1 MGSRSRGG
9 RHLLLLLL
17 HLLSLHSSLLPWAA
31 VSAAGGGGSGDP
43 YVGVTIG
50 TAVTNLLSPSDLA
63 EFLRA
68 QRITH
73 VRLYDA
79 DPRMLSAL
87 ASSGARAIVGV
98 PNDELLALGSSPAT
112 ASAWVARRVLHYAG
126 ANSST
131 PGLIAAIAVG
141 DEVPTALPSALP
153 VLLPAIQSLAAALAA
168 ANLSSIP
175 VSTPLPFS
183 VVLDPFPPSQA
194 FFNQSLAK
202 SFILPLLSHLA
213 NTSAPLMLNLYPYY
227 SMMQSN
233 GVIPLDNAL
242 FKPLPPSLEMV
253 DPNTLLHY
261 TNVFDAMLD
270 AVHVAVKNLNATGG
284 GGPVPVLVTETG
296 WPSYGDRRAEPY
308 ATRDNADAYNS
319 NLIKHVNDKPGTPMR
334 PGAQASVYI
343 YELFNEDLRP
353 GPVSEAN
360 WGLFHGNGTPVYL
373 LHVSGAG
380 GFLANDTTDRTFC
393 IASDDAD
400 EKAVQAAMDWACGP
414 GRTDC
419 TAIQPGQGCYE
430 PNDVRSHASFAFDS
444 YYQSQ
449 GKAAGSCYFQGV
461 GMVTTT
467 DPSEYTP
474 PQHCHFFLIAY
485 AFRFF
490 LLFMFSVLTVFDLF
504 IHVCLELEG
513 FSRSACGHDSCI
525 FPGSKLLSNV
535 TKSDGANTTTA
546 QTSDAE
552 GSAIWRLRT
561 GRETG
566 FLFILRWLLSLSVVL
581 ITTNSNFWT

>member
-1 MGSRSRGG
+1 MGSWSRGG
-9 RHLLLLLL
+9 RGSRLPVPLLSLLLLL
-17 HLLSLHSSLLPWAA
+17 SLHCLT
-31 VSAAGGGGSGDP
+31 AAGAGDEP

-68 QRITH
+68 QHITR

-79 DPRMLSAL
+79 DPRLLAAL

-112 ASAWVARRVLHYAG
+112 ASAWVARRVLPFAG
-126 ANSST
+126 ANATS
-131 PGLIAAIAVG
+131 PNLIAAIAVG

-153 VLLPAIQSLAAALAA
+153 VLLPAIRSLAGALAA

-202 SFILPLLSHLA
+202 SFLLPLLAHLA

-227 SMMQSN
+227 SLMQSK

-242 FKPLPPSLEMV
+242 FRPLPPSLEMV

-270 AVHVAVKNLNATGG
+270 AVHVAVKNLNATA
-284 GGPVPVLVTETG
+284 VPVLVTETG

-319 NLIKHVNDKPGTPMR
+319 NLIKHVMDKPGTPMR
-334 PGAQASVYI
+334 PGAGAQASVYI

-360 WGLFHGNGTPVYL
+360 WGLFYGNGTPVYL
-373 LHVSGAG
+373 LHVAGAG
-380 GFLANDTTDRTFC
+380 GFLGNDTTDRTFC
-393 IASDDAD
+393 VASDDAD

-414 GRTDC
+414 GRADC
-419 TAIQPGQGCYE
+419 TAIQAGQGCYM
-430 PNDVRSHASFAFDS
+430 PNDVRSHASYAFDA

-449 GKAAGSCYFQGV
+449 GRAAGSCYFQGA

-467 DPSEYTP
+467 DPS
-474 PQHCHFFLIAY
+474 
-485 AFRFF
+485 
-490 LLFMFSVLTVFDLF
+490 
-504 IHVCLELEG
+504 
-513 FSRSACGHDSCI
+513 HDNCI

-535 TKSDGANTTTA
+535 TRSGSGNTTTP
-546 QTSDAE
+546 TSDAE

-561 GRETG
+561 GREKS
-566 FLFILRWLLSLSVVL
+566 FLLFVQLLLSIVVV
-581 ITTNSNFWT
+581 IVTDSNFWT

>member
-1 MGSRSRGG
+1 MGSWSRGG
-9 RHLLLLLL
+9 SGSGLLVPLLLS
-17 HLLSLHSSLLPWAA
+17 LLSLHHRSPVL
-31 VSAAGGGGSGDP
+31 VSAAGGGNGEP

-50 TAVTNLLSPSDLA
+50 TAVTNLLSPTDLA
-63 EFLRA
+63 AFLRA
-68 QRITH
+68 QRITR

-79 DPRMLSAL
+79 DPRILSAL

-112 ASAWVARRVLHYAG
+112 ATAWVARRVLPFAG
-126 ANSST
+126 VNSTT
-131 PGLIAAIAVG
+131 PSVISAIAVG

-153 VLLPAIQSLAAALAA
+153 VLLPAIRSLAAALDA
-168 ANLSSIP
+168 ANLSSPIP

-202 SFILPLLSHLA
+202 SFVAPLLAHLA

-227 SMMQSN
+227 SLMQSN

-242 FKPLPPSLEMV
+242 FRPLPPSLEMV

-270 AVHVAVKNLNATGG
+270 AVRVAVRNLNATGG
-284 GGPVPVLVTETG
+284 AAVPILVTETG
-296 WPSYGDRRAEPY
+296 WPSYGDRRSEPY
-308 ATRDNADAYNS
+308 ATKDNADAYNS
-319 NLIKHVNDKPGTPMR
+319 NLIEHVLEDKPGTPMA
-334 PGAQASVYI
+334 PGAAAQSSAYI

-360 WGLFHGNGTPVYL
+360 WGLFYGNGTPVYL

-380 GFLANDTTDRTFC
+380 GFLGNDTTDRSFC
-393 IASDDAD
+393 VAADDAD

-414 GRTDC
+414 GRADC
-419 TAIQPGQGCYE
+419 TAIQPGQGCYM
-430 PNDVRSHASFAFDS
+430 PNDVRSHASYAFDA

-449 GKAAGSCYFQGV
+449 GRAAGSCYFQGA

-467 DPSEYTP
+467 DPS
-474 PQHCHFFLIAY
+474 H
-485 AFRFF
+485 
-490 LLFMFSVLTVFDLF
+490 DN
-504 IHVCLELEG
+504 CL
-513 FSRSACGHDSCI
+513 
-525 FPGSKLLSNV
+525 FPGSKLLGND
-535 TKSDGANTTTA
+535 TKSGSASNSTTP
-546 QTSDAE
+546 TSDAE

-561 GRETG
+561 GREKG
-566 FLFILRWLLSLSVVL
+566 FLLFLQLLLSIAVV
-581 ITTNSNFWT
+581 IVTDSNFWT

>member
-9 RHLLLLLL
+9 RGCRLLLLLL
-17 HLLSLHSSLLPWAA
+17 HLLSLRSSLLPWSA
-31 VSAAGGGGSGDP
+31 VSAARGGGSGDP
-43 YVGVTIG
+43 YIGVTIG

-79 DPRMLSAL
+79 DPRFLSAL

-112 ASAWVARRVLHYAG
+112 ASAWVARRVLPYAG
-126 ANSST
+126 ANSSS
-131 PGLIAAIAVG
+131 PGLITAIAVG

-202 SFILPLLSHLA
+202 SFLLPLLSHLA
-213 NTSAPLMLNLYPYY
+213 NTSTPLMLNLYPYY
-227 SMMQSN
+227 SLMQSN

-270 AVHVAVKNLNATGG
+270 AVHVAVKNLNVSGG
-284 GGPVPVLVTETG
+284 GGVPVLVTETG
-296 WPSYGDRRAEPY
+296 WPSYGDRKAEPY

-319 NLIKHVNDKPGTPMR
+319 NLIKHVTDKPGTPMR

-373 LHVSGAG
+373 LHVSGTG

-400 EKAVQAAMDWACGP
+400 EKSVQAAMDWACGP

-430 PNDVRSHASFAFDS
+430 PNDVRSHASYAFDS

-449 GKAAGSCYFQGV
+449 GKAAGSCYFQGA

-467 DPSEYTP
+467 DPS
-474 PQHCHFFLIAY
+474 
-485 AFRFF
+485 
-490 LLFMFSVLTVFDLF
+490 
-504 IHVCLELEG
+504 
-513 FSRSACGHDSCI
+513 HDSCI

-566 FLFILRWLLSLSVVL
+566 FLFALRWLLSMMLVV
-581 ITTNSNFWT
+581 ITSNSNFWR

>member
-1 MGSRSRGG
+1 MGGGVGGG
-9 RHLLLLLL
+9 RGWFRRPVRRRDDRDGGDEPAVAVGPPRVPPRAAHHPRAPLRRRPAHAVGASVVGRPRHRRRPQRRAPRAGLLPGHRLRLGRPPRAPLRRRQLQHPGAHRRHRRRRRGPHRAPLRAPRAPPGHPVPRCRARRRQPLL
-17 HLLSLHSSLLPWAA
+17 H
-31 VSAAGGGGSGDP
+31 
-43 YVGVTIG
+43 
-50 TAVTNLLSPSDLA
+50 
-63 EFLRA
+63 
-68 QRITH
+68 
-73 VRLYDA
+73 
-79 DPRMLSAL
+79 
-87 ASSGARAIVGV
+87 
-98 PNDELLALGSSPAT
+98 
-112 ASAWVARRVLHYAG
+112 
-126 ANSST
+126 
-131 PGLIAAIAVG
+131 PGLHTAPLLRRPRP
-141 DEVPTALPSALP
+141 VPTLPGLLQP
-153 VLLPAIQSLAAALAA
+153 VAG
-168 ANLSSIP
+168 
-175 VSTPLPFS
+175 
-183 VVLDPFPPSQA
+183 
-194 FFNQSLAK
+194 
-202 SFILPLLSHLA
+202 
-213 NTSAPLMLNLYPYY
+213 
-227 SMMQSN
+227 QSN

-467 DPSEYTP
+467 DPS
-474 PQHCHFFLIAY
+474 
-485 AFRFF
+485 
-490 LLFMFSVLTVFDLF
+490 
-504 IHVCLELEG
+504 
-513 FSRSACGHDSCI
+513 HDSCI

>member
-9 RHLLLLLL
+9 GGRLLLLF
-17 HLLSLHSSLLPWAA
+17 LLSLLLLQWSV
-31 VSAAGGGGSGDP
+31 VSAAGGGGSGEP

-79 DPRMLSAL
+79 DPRLLSAL
-87 ASSGARAIVGV
+87 ASSGARAVVGA
-98 PNDELLALGSSPAT
+98 PNDGLLALGSSPAT
-112 ASAWVARRVLHYAG
+112 ASAWVARRVLPYAG
-126 ANSST
+126 ANSSS
-131 PGLIAAIAVG
+131 PGLITAIAVG

-202 SFILPLLSHLA
+202 SFLLPLLSHLA

-270 AVHVAVKNLNATGG
+270 AVQVAVKNLNVTGG
-284 GGPVPVLVTETG
+284 GVPVLVTETG
-296 WPSYGDRRAEPY
+296 WPSYGDRKAEPY

-319 NLIKHVNDKPGTPMR
+319 NLIKHVSDKPGTPMR

-373 LHVSGAG
+373 LHVSGTG
-380 GFLANDTTDRTFC
+380 GVLANDTTDRTFC

-430 PNDVRSHASFAFDS
+430 PNDVRSHASYAFDS
-444 YYQSQ
+444 YYQLQ

-467 DPSEYTP
+467 DPS
-474 PQHCHFFLIAY
+474 
-485 AFRFF
+485 
-490 LLFMFSVLTVFDLF
+490 
-504 IHVCLELEG
+504 
-513 FSRSACGHDSCI
+513 HDSCI

-535 TKSDGANTTTA
+535 TKSDGANTTTS

-566 FLFILRWLLSLSVVL
+566 FLFLLRWLLSLMVVF
-581 ITTNSNFWT
+581 IITNSNFWT

>member
-9 RHLLLLLL
+9 LLVPLLLS
-17 HLLSLHSSLLPWAA
+17 LLSLHHPGSQVV
-31 VSAAGGGGSGDP
+31 VSAAGGGSGEP

-50 TAVTNLLSPSDLA
+50 TAVTNLLSPTDLA
-63 EFLRA
+63 AFLRA
-68 QRITH
+68 QRITR

-79 DPRMLSAL
+79 DPRILSAL

-112 ASAWVARRVLHYAG
+112 ATAWVARRVLPFAG
-126 ANSST
+126 VNSTT
-131 PGLIAAIAVG
+131 PSVISAIAVG

-153 VLLPAIQSLAAALAA
+153 VLLPAIRSLAAALAA
-168 ANLSSIP
+168 ANLSSSIP

-202 SFILPLLSHLA
+202 SFVAPLLAHLA

-227 SMMQSN
+227 SLMQSN

-242 FKPLPPSLEMV
+242 FRPLPPSLEMV

-270 AVHVAVKNLNATGG
+270 AVRVAVRNLNATGG
-284 GGPVPVLVTETG
+284 AGVPILVTETG
-296 WPSYGDRRAEPY
+296 WPSYGDRRSEPY
-308 ATRDNADAYNS
+308 ATKDNADAYNS
-319 NLIKHVNDKPGTPMR
+319 NLIKHVLEDKPGTPMA
-334 PGAQASVYI
+334 PGAAAQSSAYI

-360 WGLFHGNGTPVYL
+360 WGLFYGNGTPVYL

-380 GFLANDTTDRTFC
+380 GFLGNDTTDRSFC
-393 IASDDAD
+393 VAADDAD

-414 GRTDC
+414 GRADC
-419 TAIQPGQGCYE
+419 TAIQPGQGCYM
-430 PNDVRSHASFAFDS
+430 PNDVRSHASYAFDA

-449 GKAAGSCYFQGV
+449 GRAAGSCYFQGA

-467 DPSEYTP
+467 DPS
-474 PQHCHFFLIAY
+474 H
-485 AFRFF
+485 
-490 LLFMFSVLTVFDLF
+490 DN
-504 IHVCLELEG
+504 CL
-513 FSRSACGHDSCI
+513 
-525 FPGSKLLSNV
+525 FPGSKLLGND
-535 TKSDGANTTTA
+535 TKSGSASNTTTP
-546 QTSDAE
+546 TSDAE
-552 GSAIWRLRT
+552 GSAIWRVRT
-561 GRETG
+561 GREKG
-566 FLFILRWLLSLSVVL
+566 FLLFLQLLLSITVV
-581 ITTNSNFWT
+581 IVTDSNFWT

>member
-1 MGSRSRGG
+1 MGTRSRGG
-9 RHLLLLLL
+9 RSSLLLLLL
-17 HLLSLHSSLLPWAA
+17 CLHASLRCL
-31 VSAAGGGGSGDP
+31 VSAAGGGGSGAP

-68 QRITH
+68 ERITH

-79 DPRMLSAL
+79 DPRLLSAL
-87 ASSGARAIVGV
+87 ASSGATAIVGV

-112 ASAWVARRVLHYAG
+112 ASAWVARRVLPFAA
-126 ANSST
+126 ANSKN
-131 PGLIAAIAVG
+131 PGLISAIAVG

-183 VVLDPFPPSQA
+183 IVIDPFPPSQA
-194 FFNQSLAK
+194 YFNQSLAK
-202 SFILPLLSHLA
+202 SFLLPLLSHLA

-227 SMMQSN
+227 ALMQSG
-233 GVIPLDNAL
+233 GVVPVDNAM

-270 AVHVAVKNLNATGG
+270 AVYVAVKNLNVTTGG
-284 GGPVPVLVTETG
+284 GAVPVLVTETG
-296 WPSYGDRRAEPY
+296 WPSYGDRKLEPY
-308 ATRDNADAYNS
+308 ASRDNANTYNS
-319 NLIKHVNDKPGTPMR
+319 NLIKHVATDKPGTPMR

-373 LHVSGAG
+373 LHVNGTD
-380 GFLANDTTDRTFC
+380 GFLGNDTTDRTFC
-393 IASDDAD
+393 IAADDAD

-414 GRTDC
+414 GRSDC
-419 TAIQPGQGCYE
+419 TAIQPGEGCFQ
-430 PNDVRSHASFAFDS
+430 PNDVRSHASFAFNT

-449 GKAAGSCYFQGV
+449 GKAGGSCYFQGA

-467 DPSEYTP
+467 DPS
-474 PQHCHFFLIAY
+474 
-485 AFRFF
+485 
-490 LLFMFSVLTVFDLF
+490 
-504 IHVCLELEG
+504 
-513 FSRSACGHDSCI
+513 HDSCI
-525 FPGSKLLSNV
+525 FLGSKLYSNV
-535 TKSDGANTTTA
+535 TKSDGAGSTTT
-546 QTSDAE
+546 QTSDAK
-552 GSAIWRLRT
+552 GFAIWRLRT
-561 GRETG
+561 GRENG
-566 FLFILRWLLSLSVVL
+566 FLLRLLLSGMVAV
-581 ITTNSNFWT
+581 IMTNSNFWT

>member
-9 RHLLLLLL
+9 RHLLLLL

-112 ASAWVARRVLHYAG
+112 ASAWVARRVLPYAG

-485 AFRFF
+485 AFSVHTE
-490 LLFMFSVLTVFDLF
+490 LLVADKWIPRTQQWGLHTT
-504 IHVCLELEG
+504 
-513 FSRSACGHDSCI
+513 AGHDSCI

>member
-1 MGSRSRGG
+1 MEYLHEFNRLARYEPEEVRTDALRQAKFLRGLKDELSIQLVATDYADFQRFPNHKLHTPTHHQSPGHFQGKQAGSSSSKAAILSQRKLPQESPAERG
-9 RHLLLLLL
+9 RVWRRRQ
-17 HLLSLHSSLLPWAA
+17 HSQWGVGAEDGEVACSSSSPSIALWYHGWWCRRRVGV
-31 VSAAGGGGSGDP
+31 VSGEP

-79 DPRMLSAL
+79 DPRLLSAL

-112 ASAWVARRVLHYAG
+112 ATAWVSRRVLPFAG
-126 ANSST
+126 ANSSS
-131 PGLIAAIAVG
+131 PGLITAIAVG

-183 VVLDPFPPSQA
+183 VVFDPFPPSQA

-202 SFILPLLSHLA
+202 SFLLPLLSHLA

-227 SMMQSN
+227 SLMQSN
-233 GVIPLDNAL
+233 GVVPLDNAL
-242 FKPLPPSLEMV
+242 FKPLPPSMEMV

-261 TNVFDAMLD
+261 TNVLDAMLD
-270 AVHVAVKNLNATGG
+270 AVHVAVKNLNVTS
-284 GGPVPVLVTETG
+284 VPVLVTETG
-296 WPSYGDRRAEPY
+296 WPSYGDRKTEPY

-319 NLIKHVNDKPGTPMR
+319 NLIKHITDKPGTPMR
-334 PGAQASVYI
+334 PGTQASVYI

-380 GFLANDTTDRTFC
+380 GF
-393 IASDDAD
+393 
-400 EKAVQAAMDWACGP
+400 P
-414 GRTDC
+414 G
-419 TAIQPGQGCYE
+419 
-430 PNDVRSHASFAFDS
+430 
-444 YYQSQ
+444 
-449 GKAAGSCYFQGV
+449 
-461 GMVTTT
+461 
-467 DPSEYTP
+467 
-474 PQHCHFFLIAY
+474 
-485 AFRFF
+485 
-490 LLFMFSVLTVFDLF
+490 
-504 IHVCLELEG
+504 
-513 FSRSACGHDSCI
+513 
-525 FPGSKLLSNV
+525 
-535 TKSDGANTTTA
+535 
-546 QTSDAE
+546 
-552 GSAIWRLRT
+552 
-561 GRETG
+561 
-566 FLFILRWLLSLSVVL
+566 
-581 ITTNSNFWT
+581 

>member
-9 RHLLLLLL
+9 RSAGSLL
-17 HLLSLHSSLLPWAA
+17 LLSLHLLCLHSSLRCS
-31 VSAAGGGGSGDP
+31 VSAADP

-50 TAVTNLLSPSDLA
+50 TAVTNLLSPLDLA
-63 EFLRA
+63 AFLRA
-68 QRITH
+68 ERITH

-79 DPRMLSAL
+79 DPRLLSAL
-87 ASSGARAIVGV
+87 ASSGASAIVGV

-112 ASAWVARRVLHYAG
+112 ASAWVAKRVVPFAA
-126 ANSST
+126 ANSRS
-131 PGLIAAIAVG
+131 PGLISAIAVG

-183 VVLDPFPPSQA
+183 IVLDPFPPSQA
-194 FFNQSLAK
+194 YFNQSLAK
-202 SFILPLLSHLA
+202 SFLLPLLSHLA
-213 NTSAPLMLNLYPYY
+213 NTSSPLMLNLYPYY
-227 SMMQSN
+227 SLMQSN
-233 GVIPLDNAL
+233 GVVPVDNAM

-270 AVHVAVKNLNATGG
+270 AVYVALKNLNVTAS
-284 GGPVPVLVTETG
+284 VPVLVTETG
-296 WPSYGDRRAEPY
+296 WPSYGDRKEEPY
-308 ATRDNADAYNS
+308 ASRDNANTYNS
-319 NLIKHVNDKPGTPMR
+319 NLIKHVVTDKPGTPMR
-334 PGAQASVYI
+334 PGTQASVYI

-373 LHVSGAG
+373 LHVNGSD
-380 GFLANDTTDRTFC
+380 GFLGNDTTDRTFC

-414 GRTDC
+414 GRSDC
-419 TAIQPGQGCYE
+419 TAIQPGEGCYQ
-430 PNDVRSHASFAFDS
+430 PNDVRSHASFAFNT

-449 GKAAGSCYFQGV
+449 GKAGGSCYFQGA

-467 DPSEYTP
+467 DPS
-474 PQHCHFFLIAY
+474 
-485 AFRFF
+485 
-490 LLFMFSVLTVFDLF
+490 
-504 IHVCLELEG
+504 
-513 FSRSACGHDSCI
+513 HDSCI
-525 FPGSKLLSNV
+525 FPGSKLYSNV
-535 TKSDGANTTTA
+535 TKSDGANSTTT
-546 QTSDAE
+546 QTSDAK

-561 GRETG
+561 GREKW
-566 FLFILRWLLSLSVVL
+566 FLVILRLLLSGMVAVMM
-581 ITTNSNFWT
+581 TNSDFWT

>member
-9 RHLLLLLL
+9 RHLLLLLLL

-50 TAVTNLLSPSDLA
+50 TAVTNLLSPSDLP

-112 ASAWVARRVLHYAG
+112 ASAWVARRVLPYAG

-467 DPSEYTP
+467 DPS
-474 PQHCHFFLIAY
+474 
-485 AFRFF
+485 
-490 LLFMFSVLTVFDLF
+490 
-504 IHVCLELEG
+504 
-513 FSRSACGHDSCI
+513 HDSCI

>member
-9 RHLLLLLL
+9 SGSGLFLPFLLL
-17 HLLSLHSSLLPWAA
+17 HLLSLRCS
-31 VSAAGGGGSGDP
+31 SAAGGNEP

-63 EFLRA
+63 SFLRA
-68 QRITH
+68 QRITR

-79 DPRMLSAL
+79 DPRLLNAVASA
-87 ASSGARAIVGV
+87 GARAIVGV

-112 ASAWVARRVLHYAG
+112 ASAWVSRRVLPFAG
-126 ANSST
+126 VNAST
-131 PGLIAAIAVG
+131 PAVISAVAVG

-153 VLLPAIQSLAAALAA
+153 VLLPAIRSLAAALAA

-194 FFNQSLAK
+194 FFNQSLAR
-202 SFILPLLSHLA
+202 SLVAPLLAHLA

-227 SMMQSN
+227 ALMQSN
-233 GVIPLDNAL
+233 GVIPVDNAL
-242 FKPLPPSLEMV
+242 FRPLPPSLEMV

-270 AVHVAVKNLNATGG
+270 AVRVAVRNLNATPGG
-284 GGPVPVLVTETG
+284 GAPPPILVTETG
-296 WPSYGDRRAEPY
+296 WPSFGDRRAEPY
-308 ATRDNADAYNS
+308 ATRDNADTYNS
-319 NLIKHVNDKPGTPMR
+319 NLIKHVLEDRPGTPMA
-334 PGAQASVYI
+334 PGAQAQSSAYI

-360 WGLFHGNGTPVYL
+360 WGLFYGNGTPVYL

-380 GFLANDTTDRTFC
+380 GFLGNDTTDRSFC
-393 IASDDAD
+393 VAADDAD

-414 GRTDC
+414 GRADC
-419 TAIQPGQGCYE
+419 TAIQPGQGCYL
-430 PNDVRSHASFAFDS
+430 PDDVRSHASYAFDA

-449 GKAAGSCYFQGV
+449 GRAAGSCYFQGA

-467 DPSEYTP
+467 DPS
-474 PQHCHFFLIAY
+474 H
-485 AFRFF
+485 
-490 LLFMFSVLTVFDLF
+490 DK
-504 IHVCLELEG
+504 CL
-513 FSRSACGHDSCI
+513 
-525 FPGSKLLSNV
+525 FPGSKLLGNDTGSG
-535 TKSDGANTTTA
+535 GANTSTA
-546 QTSDAE
+546 PTSDAV
-552 GSAIWRLRT
+552 GCAIWRLRN
-561 GRETG
+561 GRENG
-566 FLFILRWLLSLSVVL
+566 FFLFLRLLLSIAVVVVMD
-581 ITTNSNFWT
+581 SNFWT

>member
-9 RHLLLLLL
+9 CG
-17 HLLSLHSSLLPWAA
+17 SSLLIPLLFLLLFLLPNLNHSSVV
-31 VSAAGGGGSGDP
+31 VSAAAGRDEP

-63 EFLRA
+63 AFLRA
-68 QRITH
+68 QRITR

-79 DPRMLSAL
+79 DPRLLSAL
-87 ASSGARAIVGV
+87 ASSGVRAIVGV

-112 ASAWVARRVLHYAG
+112 ASAWVARRVLPFAG
-126 ANSST
+126 VNSTT
-131 PGLIAAIAVG
+131 PNIISAIAVG

-202 SFILPLLSHLA
+202 SFLLQLLAHLA

-227 SMMQSN
+227 SLMQSK

-242 FKPLPPSLEMV
+242 FRPLPPSLEMV

-270 AVHVAVKNLNATGG
+270 AVHVAVKNLNATS
-284 GGPVPVLVTETG
+284 VPMLVTETG
-296 WPSYGDRRAEPY
+296 WPSYGDRKTEPY
-308 ATRDNADAYNS
+308 ATKDNADAYNS
-319 NLIKHVNDKPGTPMR
+319 NLIKHVMEDKPGTPMQ
-334 PGAQASVYI
+334 PGAQASVFI
-343 YELFNEDLRP
+343 YELFNEDLRS
-353 GPVSEAN
+353 GPISEAN
-360 WGLFHGNGTPVYL
+360 WGLFYGNGTPVYL

-393 IASDDAD
+393 VAADDAD

-414 GRTDC
+414 GRSDC
-419 TAIQPGQGCYE
+419 TAIQPGERCYE
-430 PNDVRSHASFAFDS
+430 PNDVRSHASYAFDA

-449 GKAAGSCYFQGV
+449 GRAAGSCYFQGA
-461 GMVTTT
+461 GMVTTI
-467 DPSEYTP
+467 DPS
-474 PQHCHFFLIAY
+474 
-485 AFRFF
+485 
-490 LLFMFSVLTVFDLF
+490 
-504 IHVCLELEG
+504 
-513 FSRSACGHDSCI
+513 HDSCI

-535 TKSDGANTTTA
+535 TRSGGSNTTA

-561 GRETG
+561 GRGKG
-566 FLFILRWLLSLSVVL
+566 FLLFLRLLLSIAVV
-581 ITTNSNFWT
+581 IVTDSNFWT

>member
-1 MGSRSRGG
+1 MGARSRGG
-9 RHLLLLLL
+9 TCSSL
-17 HLLSLHSSLLPWAA
+17 LLSLHLLCCLHSCLRCS
-31 VSAAGGGGSGDP
+31 VSAAGSGDP

-63 EFLRA
+63 AFLRA

-79 DPRMLSAL
+79 DPRLLSAL
-87 ASSGARAIVGV
+87 ASSGASAIVGV

-112 ASAWVARRVLHYAG
+112 ASAWVARRVLPYA
-126 ANSST
+126 
-131 PGLIAAIAVG
+131 PGLISAIAVG

-183 VVLDPFPPSQA
+183 IVLEPFPPSQA
-194 FFNQSLAK
+194 YFNQSLAK
-202 SFILPLLSHLA
+202 SFLLPLLSHLA

-227 SMMQSN
+227 SLMQSS
-233 GVIPLDNAL
+233 GVVPVDNAM

-270 AVHVAVKNLNATGG
+270 AVYVALKNLNVSAGI
-284 GGPVPVLVTETG
+284 PVLVTETG
-296 WPSYGDRRAEPY
+296 WPSYGDRKEEPY
-308 ATRDNADAYNS
+308 ASKDNANTYNS
-319 NLIKHVNDKPGTPMR
+319 NLIKHVTDKPGTPMR

-353 GPVSEAN
+353 GPASEAN

-373 LHVSGAG
+373 LHVTGKD
-380 GFLANDTTDRTFC
+380 GFLGNDTTDRTFC

-414 GRTDC
+414 GRSDC
-419 TAIQPGQGCYE
+419 TAIQAGEGCYQ
-430 PNDVRSHASFAFDS
+430 PNDVRSHASFAFNT

-449 GKAAGSCYFQGV
+449 GKAGGSCYFQGA

-467 DPSEYTP
+467 DPS
-474 PQHCHFFLIAY
+474 
-485 AFRFF
+485 
-490 LLFMFSVLTVFDLF
+490 
-504 IHVCLELEG
+504 
-513 FSRSACGHDSCI
+513 HDSCI
-525 FPGSKLLSNV
+525 FVGSKLYSNV
-535 TKSDGANTTTA
+535 TKSDGANTTTT
-546 QTSDAE
+546 QTSDAA
-552 GSAIWRLRT
+552 GSAVWKLRT
-561 GRETG
+561 GREKG
-566 FLFILRWLLSLSVVL
+566 FFSVLRLLLSLMVVV
-581 ITTNSNFWT
+581 IMTNSNFWT

>member
-1 MGSRSRGG
+1 MGSRSRG
-9 RHLLLLLL
+9 RHLLLLLLLL
-17 HLLSLHSSLLPWAA
+17 HLLSLHSSLLVPWAA

-112 ASAWVARRVLHYAG
+112 ASAWVARRVLPYAG
-126 ANSST
+126 SNSST

-284 GGPVPVLVTETG
+284 GGGPVPVLVTETG

-319 NLIKHVNDKPGTPMR
+319 NLIKHVTDKPGTPMR

-467 DPSEYTP
+467 DPSEYIP
-474 PQHCHFFLIAY
+474 PQHCHFLLIAD
-485 AFRFF
+485 AFR
-490 LLFMFSVLTVFDLF
+490 MSQTT
-504 IHVCLELEG
+504 
-513 FSRSACGHDSCI
+513 AGHDSCI

-566 FLFILRWLLSLSVVL
+566 FLFILRWLLSLSMVL

>member
-1 MGSRSRGG
+1 MGNRSRGESG
-9 RHLLLLLL
+9 RCLLIPLLLLLL
-17 HLLSLHSSLLPWAA
+17 SLLSLHCSPVR
-31 VSAAGGGGSGDP
+31 VSAAGGGEP

-63 EFLRA
+63 DFLRA
-68 QRITH
+68 QHITR

-79 DPRMLSAL
+79 DPRLLSAL
-87 ASSGARAIVGV
+87 ASSGGVRAIVGV

-112 ASAWVARRVLHYAG
+112 ATAWVARRVLPFAG
-126 ANSST
+126 VNSTT
-131 PGLIAAIAVG
+131 PNIISAIAVG

-153 VLLPAIQSLAAALAA
+153 VLLPAIRSLAAALAA

-202 SFILPLLSHLA
+202 SFVAPLLAHLA

-227 SMMQSN
+227 SLMQSN

-242 FKPLPPSLEMV
+242 FRPLPPSLEMV

-270 AVHVAVKNLNATGG
+270 AVRVAVRNLNVTGAG
-284 GGPVPVLVTETG
+284 GVPVLVTETG

-308 ATRDNADAYNS
+308 ATKDNADAYNS
-319 NLIKHVNDKPGTPMR
+319 NLIKHVLEDKPGTPMA
-334 PGAQASVYI
+334 PGAAAQSSAYI

-360 WGLFHGNGTPVYL
+360 WGLFYGNGTPVYL
-373 LHVSGAG
+373 LHVSGAD

-393 IASDDAD
+393 VAADDAD

-414 GRTDC
+414 GRADC
-419 TAIQPGQGCYE
+419 TAIQPGQGCYM
-430 PNDVRSHASFAFDS
+430 PNDVRSHASYAFDA

-449 GKAAGSCYFQGV
+449 GRASGSCYFQGA

-467 DPSEYTP
+467 DPS
-474 PQHCHFFLIAY
+474 H
-485 AFRFF
+485 
-490 LLFMFSVLTVFDLF
+490 DN
-504 IHVCLELEG
+504 CL
-513 FSRSACGHDSCI
+513 
-525 FPGSKLLSNV
+525 FPGSKQLGND
-535 TKSDGANTTTA
+535 TKSGSADNTTTP
-546 QTSDAE
+546 TSDAM

-561 GRETG
+561 GRENG
-566 FLFILRWLLSLSVVL
+566 LFLFLQLLLSIAVV
-581 ITTNSNFWT
+581 IVSNSNFWT